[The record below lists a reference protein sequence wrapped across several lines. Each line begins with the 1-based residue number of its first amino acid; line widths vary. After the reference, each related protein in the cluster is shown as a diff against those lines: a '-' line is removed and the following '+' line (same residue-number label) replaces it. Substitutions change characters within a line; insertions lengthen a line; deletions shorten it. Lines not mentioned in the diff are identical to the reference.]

1 LKYTLPDYEPARDA
15 VDAFRLDVLA
25 KIKDDFK
32 STIALVRK
40 PVEAAPATTTVAA
53 KAAAKKPVKTA
64 TELVSD
70 ASSSQDGGAD
80 VEIVVDNSGVTS
92 KNPRAAALI
101 TQGNKSYD
109 DGMAM
114 YRNYRQGTK
123 GNNNAVLQKA
133 MTLLEKAVDLYGQA
147 LDLDKGNKAVSDR
160 QVEANMIVYA
170 CKKYQTL

>member
-1 LKYTLPDYEPARDA
+1 
-15 VDAFRLDVLA
+15 
-25 KIKDDFK
+25 
-32 STIALVRK
+32 
-40 PVEAAPATTTVAA
+40 VAA
-53 KAAAKKPVKTA
+53 KAAAKRPAKTA

-70 ASSSQDGGAD
+70 ASSSQEGGAD

-92 KNPRAAALI
+92 KNPRAAKFI
-101 TQGNKSYD
+101 EQGNKCYD
-109 DGMAM
+109 EGMAM

-133 MTLLEKAVDLYGQA
+133 MASLEKAVDLYGQA
-147 LDLDKGNKAVSDR
+147 LDLDKANKAVSDR